1 MIRSKREA
9 ATVAATNGEAT
20 PRIEIV
26 SDRRRAHDTAFRA
39 MVVAEAGEAGAR
51 VQDVAA
57 RHGICPS
64 LVYRWR
70 RLAGVSAANGPS
82 VHLFPV
88 RIAASPE
95 QGFSGS
101 AASPAGSAPKPRRA
115 GVIEIE
121 LSGGIRVS
129 VDDGVSVA
137 ALRRVMLVL
146 RG

>member
-1 MIRSKREA
+1 MI
-9 ATVAATNGEAT
+9 
-20 PRIEIV
+20 
-26 SDRRRAHDTAFRA
+26 
-39 MVVAEAGEAGAR
+39 VVESSEPGSR

-70 RLAGVSAANGPS
+70 RQAGASVKNGSS

-88 RIAASPE
+88 RIAAAPE
-95 QGFSGS
+95 DGILN
-101 AASPAGSAPKPRRA
+101 AARADPTPKPRRA

-129 VDDGVSVA
+129 VEEGVSVA
-137 ALRRVMLVL
+137 ALRRVMSVL